1 MGRTPA
7 SGGTAFRF
15 TAGEIKAMENA
26 LDDAAGATPA
36 RSVVEGLAE
45 QFTNS
50 PDRVNQRAVSWKQV
64 WNWFQ
69 NRRHAQKAKI
79 EKSKA
84 IASGVETPPAPKV
97 VTVAGTSTAKKVDAP
112 MDFEAKSAR
121 DGAWYD
127 VSAFID
133 KRNLD
138 TDLPEVKVRFAGFGS
153 EEDEWVNITNAVRQ
167 RSLPCETTECVAVLP
182 GDLILCF
189 QEGSEQALYFDAD
202 ILDVQR
208 RRHDVRGCRC
218 RFWVRYRHDQT
229 EEVVPLRK
237 VCRRPETEQR
247 LQLAR
252 EGIAA
257 NKVGA
262 LGGTPNIRT
271 PSQIPPTTPAT
282 PAQPSSAFNATP
294 NLYMGTSSNLYT
306 PVQQGTSTPG
316 LHPMQPI
323 PIQSMSTPITNPDA
337 RPSIHQQAV
346 PSSAASIHSTSVL
359 QGAAVSPSPGPAAS
373 AQIGNQNTATQQVA
387 MLASA
392 QQSLPSIE
400 SSITR
405 QLNITAPVQQVPTSN
420 AGGEPSMSGTAQQE
434 PTAGTP
440 LVDPTVSGVHVQLTL
455 ASTEAAEPSNSS
467 QPMGNLEIAKPSAP
481 GPASTANVGA
491 AQTSTLTQSMGGVSL
506 TPAVDAARPS
516 SAAQVNPSDSSA
528 ADVPLTTEK
537 ISVNLDLS
545 STPVDETTRVGDAAV
560 APVTAPESTLPV

>member
-1 MGRTPA
+1 M
-7 SGGTAFRF
+7 
-15 TAGEIKAMENA
+15 EKALEE
-26 LDDAAGATPA
+26 AAGATPA
-36 RSVVEGLAE
+36 RSVVEGLAL
-45 QFTNS
+45 QFSNS
-50 PDRVNQRAVSWKQV
+50 PERVGQRAVAWKQV

-84 IASGVETPPAPKV
+84 VAAGGEAPPPPAPKA
-97 VTVAGTSTAKKVDAP
+97 VTVAGTSTPKKVDVP

-252 EGIAA
+252 DGS
-257 NKVGA
+257 GA
-262 LGGTPNIRT
+262 TKLSKDIGLETLRALGTPNIRT
-271 PSQIPPTTPAT
+271 ASQIPATTPAT

-294 NLYMGTSSNLYT
+294 NLYTGTSSNLYS
-306 PVQQGTSTPG
+306 PVQQGFSTPG
-316 LHPMQPI
+316 LQPMQPI
-323 PIQSMSTPITNPDA
+323 PMQSMPTPDK
-337 RPSIHQQAV
+337 PSVHQQAV
-346 PSSAASIHSTSVL
+346 PSSAALFHSPSVV
-359 QGAAVSPSPGPAAS
+359 QGAAAPSFQGPPPS
-373 AQIGNQNTATQQVA
+373 TPIGTQQVPTPVP
-387 MLASA
+387 A

-400 SSITR
+400 SSMTR
-405 QLNITAPVQQVPTSN
+405 QLNISTPVQQAPPSN
-420 AGGEPSMSGTAQQE
+420 AGVEPRTVSGAPTVANTGAAEPGPANFGTAQ
-434 PTAGTP
+434 T
-440 LVDPTVSGVHVQLTL
+440 SNL
-455 ASTEAAEPSNSS
+455 A
-467 QPMGNLEIAKPSAP
+467 
-481 GPASTANVGA
+481 
-491 AQTSTLTQSMGGVSL
+491 QSMEGVSL
-506 TPAVDAARPS
+506 TPALHPAGPS
-516 SAAQVNPSDSSA
+516 SAAAQGPFSAEVGLPSGSSA
-528 ADVPLTTEK
+528 ADAPTKEEVSK
-537 ISVNLDLS
+537 DLS
-545 STPVDETTRVGDAAV
+545 SAPVDEATRVGDAAV
-560 APVTAPESTLPV
+560 APTV